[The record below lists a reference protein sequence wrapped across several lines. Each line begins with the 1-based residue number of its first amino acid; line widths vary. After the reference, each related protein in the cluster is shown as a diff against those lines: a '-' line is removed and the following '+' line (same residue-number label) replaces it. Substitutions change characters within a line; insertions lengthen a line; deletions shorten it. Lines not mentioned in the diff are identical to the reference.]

1 MQQYITTFC
10 NCQQKGEIFLK
21 KVETN
26 SIGYRIRQARERAR
40 ISQEELAKMLDVSKR
55 TLIGWEKN
63 ERNPKDT
70 MLQLIADATATGVES
85 LLAQSV
91 NAINTTE
98 EREEEMYRA
107 KFEEAQHEIISLLK
121 ENAVLKE
128 QLLGKQQPLKGKK
141 AN

>member
-1 MQQYITTFC
+1 M
-10 NCQQKGEIFLK
+10 K

-63 ERNPKDT
+63 ERNPKDA

-91 NAINTTE
+91 NVINTTE
-98 EREEEMYRA
+98 EGAEEMYRT
-107 KFEEAQHEIISLLK
+107 KFEEAQHEIIRLLK
-121 ENAVLKE
+121 ENALLKE
-128 QLLGKQQPLKGKK
+128 QLLGKPLPSKAKSKK

>member
-1 MQQYITTFC
+1 M
-10 NCQQKGEIFLK
+10 K

-26 SIGYRIRQARERAR
+26 SIGYRIRQARDKAR
-40 ISQEELAKMLDVSKR
+40 ISQDDLSKRLGVSKR
-55 TLIGWEKN
+55 TLISWEKN
-63 ERNPKDT
+63 ERNPKDA

-98 EREEEMYRA
+98 EGEEEMYRT
-107 KFEEAQHEIISLLK
+107 KFEDAQHEIISLLK
-121 ENAVLKE
+121 ENALLKE
-128 QLLGKQQPLKGKK
+128 QLLGKPRPSKAKK

>member
-1 MQQYITTFC
+1 M
-10 NCQQKGEIFLK
+10 K

-63 ERNPKDT
+63 ERNPKDA
-70 MLQLIADATATGVES
+70 MLQLIADATAIGVES

-91 NAINTTE
+91 NVINTTE
-98 EREEEMYRA
+98 EGAEEMYRT
-107 KFEEAQHEIISLLK
+107 KFEEAQHEIIRLLK
-121 ENAVLKE
+121 ENALLKE
-128 QLLGKQQPLKGKK
+128 QLLGKPLPSKAKSKK

>member
-1 MQQYITTFC
+1 M
-10 NCQQKGEIFLK
+10 K

-40 ISQEELAKMLDVSKR
+40 TSQEELAKMLDVSKR

-63 ERNPKDT
+63 ERNPKDA
-70 MLQLIADATATGVES
+70 MLQLIADATTTGIES

-98 EREEEMYRA
+98 ERKEDMYRA
-107 KFEEAQHEIISLLK
+107 KYEQAQQEIINLLK
-121 ENAVLKE
+121 ENAKLKDK
-128 QLLGKQQPLKGKK
+128 LLGKPQPSKEKK

>member
-1 MQQYITTFC
+1 
-10 NCQQKGEIFLK
+10 LK

-40 ISQEELAKMLDVSKR
+40 TSQEELAKMLDVSKR

-63 ERNPKDT
+63 ERNPKDA
-70 MLQLIADATATGVES
+70 MLQLIADATTTGIES

-98 EREEEMYRA
+98 ERKEDMYRA
-107 KFEEAQHEIISLLK
+107 KYEQAQQEIINLLK
-121 ENAVLKE
+121 ENAKLKDK
-128 QLLGKQQPLKGKK
+128 LLGKPQPSKEKK

>member
-1 MQQYITTFC
+1 
-10 NCQQKGEIFLK
+10 LK

-26 SIGYRIRQARERAR
+26 SIGYRIRQARDKAR
-40 ISQEELAKMLDVSKR
+40 ISQDDLSKRLGVSKR
-55 TLIGWEKN
+55 TLISWEKN
-63 ERNPKDT
+63 ERNPKDA

-98 EREEEMYRA
+98 EGEEEMYRT
-107 KFEEAQHEIISLLK
+107 KFEDAQHEIISLLK
-121 ENAVLKE
+121 ENALLKE
-128 QLLGKQQPLKGKK
+128 QLLGKPRPSKAKK

>member
-1 MQQYITTFC
+1 M
-10 NCQQKGEIFLK
+10 K

-63 ERNPKDT
+63 ERNPKDA
-70 MLQLIADATATGVES
+70 MLQLIADATAIGVES

-91 NAINTTE
+91 NVINSTE
-98 EREEEMYRA
+98 EGAEEMYRT
-107 KFEEAQHEIISLLK
+107 KFEEAQHEIIRLLK
-121 ENAVLKE
+121 ENALLKE
-128 QLLGKQQPLKGKK
+128 QLLGKPLPSKAKSKK